1 MQLCAIFVQIP
12 LFVFDLFSLSLKIN
26 GFPIEKAQR
35 QLSDILAVPEENYN
49 AFVEQK
55 KREIVNFHLK
65 NNPFYKDFIGQN
77 NTPQWENIPVLKK
90 SDFQIPLEKRLSIGY
105 NKKTVYINST
115 SGSSGDPMVFAKDK
129 FCHALIWTNIMRRF
143 AWHGVDFNHSYQARF
158 YGMPLDFKA
167 NKILRFKDFLSNRYR
182 FNIFDLSASG
192 IEKIITA
199 FKQKKFTY
207 INGYTSSIVLVARH
221 LKEKKLVLKN
231 LCPSLKVCIVTS
243 EMLFEDDKK
252 LLEETLGVPII
263 NEYGASELDVI
274 AFENQTGEWTV
285 NAETLFVE
293 ILDENNKPLPL
304 GKEGRIV
311 VTNLYNKAHPFIRYE
326 VGDYGILDEKST
338 AKHPILKKLIGR
350 TNDVAVLPSG
360 KMAPGMT
367 FYSITK
373 KLFGDEGNV
382 KEFTITQTQSDT
394 FEIQYAS
401 EVALTTDEINRIEK
415 VFTNFLEPN
424 LKYIFT
430 RKNLLQRNKNGKLK
444 QFTSLVKNTV

>member
-1 MQLCAIFVQIP
+1 MQLYAIFVQIP
-12 LFVFDLFSLSLKIN
+12 LFVFDLFSFALKIN

-35 QLSDILAVPEENYN
+35 QLSDILAVPEENYT

-55 KREIVNFHLK
+55 KREIVDFHLK
-65 NNPFYKDFIGQN
+65 NNKFYKNFIGEID
-77 NTPQWENIPVLKK
+77 TFQWENIPVLKK

-129 FCHALIWTNIMRRF
+129 FCHALIWANIMHRF

-158 YGMPLDFKA
+158 YGMPLDFKS

-192 IEKIITA
+192 IEKIITK

-207 INGYTSSIVLVARH
+207 INGYTSSIVLVAKH

-231 LCPSLKVCIVTS
+231 LCPSLKICIVTS
-243 EMLFEDDKK
+243 EMLFEDDKR
-252 LLEETLGVPII
+252 LLVETLGVPII

-311 VTNLYNKAHPFIRYE
+311 VTNLYNKAHPFIRYD
-326 VGDYGILDEKST
+326 VGDYGVLDEKST
-338 AKHPILKKLIGR
+338 AKHPILKKLTGR

-382 KEFTITQTQSDT
+382 KEFTITQIQSDT

-424 LKYIFT
+424 LKYIFN

-444 QFTSLVKNTV
+444 QFTSLVKNTP

>member
-1 MQLCAIFVQIP
+1 M
-12 LFVFDLFSLSLKIN
+12 K
-26 GFPIEKAQR
+26 KAKR
-35 QLSDILAVPEENYN
+35 QLSEILTVPEENYAN
-49 AFVEQK
+49 FVEQR

-77 NTPQWENIPVLKK
+77 DTQQWENIPVLKK
-90 SDFQIPLEKRLSIGY
+90 SDFQIPLEKRLSTGY
-105 NKKTVYINST
+105 HKKNVYINST

-129 FCHALIWTNIMRRF
+129 FCHALIWANIMRRF
-143 AWHGVDFNHSYQARF
+143 AWHGVDFNQSYQARF

-182 FNIFDLSASG
+182 FNIFDLSAKG
-192 IEKIITA
+192 IEKILVK
-199 FKQKKFTY
+199 FKEKKFTF
-207 INGYTSSIVLVARH
+207 INGYTSSIVLVAKY
-221 LKEKKLVLKN
+221 LKEKNLVLKN

-243 EMLFEDDKK
+243 EMLFEDDKII
-252 LLEETLGVPII
+252 LEKYLGVPII

-274 AFENQTGEWTV
+274 AFENQDGIWTV

-311 VTNLYNKAHPFIRYE
+311 VTNLYNKAHPFIRYD

-338 AKHPILKKLIGR
+338 SKHPILKKLTGR

-360 KMAPGMT
+360 KTAPGMT

-373 KLFGDEGNV
+373 KLFGDDGKV
-382 KEFTITQTQSDT
+382 KEFTITQLQSDT
-394 FEIQYAS
+394 FEIQYVS
-401 EVALTTDEINRIEK
+401 EVALTKEEIDRIEK
-415 VFTNFLEPN
+415 VFTDFLEPD

-430 RKNLLQRNKNGKLK
+430 HKNLLLRSKNGKLK
-444 QFTSLVKNTV
+444 QFTSLVKNNL

>member
-1 MQLCAIFVQIP
+1 MQLYAIFVQIP
-12 LFVFDLFSLSLKIN
+12 LFVFDLFSFALKIN

-35 QLSDILAVPEENYN
+35 QLSDILAVPEENYT

-55 KREIVNFHLK
+55 KREIVDFHLK
-65 NNPFYKDFIGQN
+65 NNKFYKNFIGEID
-77 NTPQWENIPVLKK
+77 TFQWENIPVLKK

-129 FCHALIWTNIMRRF
+129 FCHALIWANIMHRF

-158 YGMPLDFKA
+158 YGMPLDFKS

-192 IEKIITA
+192 IEKIITK

-207 INGYTSSIVLVARH
+207 INGYTSSIVLVAKH

-231 LCPSLKVCIVTS
+231 LCPSLKICIVTS
-243 EMLFEDDKK
+243 EILFEDDKR
-252 LLEETLGVPII
+252 LLVETLGVPII

-311 VTNLYNKAHPFIRYE
+311 VTNLYNKAHPFIRYD
-326 VGDYGILDEKST
+326 VGDYGVLDEKST
-338 AKHPILKKLIGR
+338 AKHPILKKLTGR

-382 KEFTITQTQSDT
+382 KEFTITQIQSDT

-424 LKYIFT
+424 LKYIFN

-444 QFTSLVKNTV
+444 QFTSLVKNTP

>member
-1 MQLCAIFVQIP
+1 MVVSGEFKTA
-12 LFVFDLFSLSLKIN
+12 FSFALKIN

-35 QLSDILAVPEENYN
+35 QLSDILAVPEENYT

-55 KREIVNFHLK
+55 KREIVDFHLK
-65 NNPFYKDFIGQN
+65 NNKFYKNFIGEID
-77 NTPQWENIPVLKK
+77 TFQWENIPVLKK

-129 FCHALIWTNIMRRF
+129 FCHALIWANIMHRF

-158 YGMPLDFKA
+158 YGMPLDFKS

-192 IEKIITA
+192 IEKIITK

-207 INGYTSSIVLVARH
+207 INGYTSSIVLVAKH

-231 LCPSLKVCIVTS
+231 LCPSLKICIVTS
-243 EMLFEDDKK
+243 EMLFEDDKR
-252 LLEETLGVPII
+252 LLVETLGVPII

-311 VTNLYNKAHPFIRYE
+311 VTNLYNKAHPFIRYD
-326 VGDYGILDEKST
+326 VGDYGVLDEKST
-338 AKHPILKKLIGR
+338 AKHPILKKLTGR

-382 KEFTITQTQSDT
+382 KEFTITQIQSDT

-444 QFTSLVKNTV
+444 QFTSLVKNTP

>member
-1 MQLCAIFVQIP
+1 M
-12 LFVFDLFSLSLKIN
+12 FDLFSFALKIN

-35 QLSDILAVPEENYN
+35 QLSDILAVPEENYT

-55 KREIVNFHLK
+55 KREIVDFHLK
-65 NNPFYKDFIGQN
+65 NNKFYKNFIGEID
-77 NTPQWENIPVLKK
+77 TFQWENIPVLKK

-129 FCHALIWTNIMRRF
+129 FCHALIWANIMHRF

-158 YGMPLDFKA
+158 YGMPLDFKS

-192 IEKIITA
+192 IEKIITK

-207 INGYTSSIVLVARH
+207 INGYTSSIVLVAKH

-231 LCPSLKVCIVTS
+231 LCPSLKICIVTS
-243 EMLFEDDKK
+243 EMLFEDDKR
-252 LLEETLGVPII
+252 LLVETLGVPII

-311 VTNLYNKAHPFIRYE
+311 VTNLYNKAHPFIRYD
-326 VGDYGILDEKST
+326 VGDYGVLDEKST
-338 AKHPILKKLIGR
+338 AKHPILKKLTGR

-382 KEFTITQTQSDT
+382 KEFTITQIQSDT

-424 LKYIFT
+424 LKYIFN

-444 QFTSLVKNTV
+444 QFTSLVKNTP

>member
-1 MQLCAIFVQIP
+1 M
-12 LFVFDLFSLSLKIN
+12 K
-26 GFPIEKAQR
+26 KAKR
-35 QLSDILAVPEENYN
+35 QLSEILTVPEENYAN
-49 AFVEQK
+49 FVEQR

-77 NTPQWENIPVLKK
+77 DTQQWENIPVLKK
-90 SDFQIPLEKRLSIGY
+90 SDFQIPLEKRLSTGY
-105 NKKTVYINST
+105 HKKNVYINST

-129 FCHALIWTNIMRRF
+129 FCHALIWANIMRRF
-143 AWHGVDFNHSYQARF
+143 AWHGVDFNQSYQARF

-182 FNIFDLSASG
+182 FNIFDLSAKG
-192 IEKIITA
+192 IEKILVK
-199 FKQKKFTY
+199 FKEKKFTF
-207 INGYTSSIVLVARH
+207 INGYTSSIVLVAKY
-221 LKEKKLVLKN
+221 LKEKNLVLKN

-243 EMLFEDDKK
+243 EMLFEDDKII
-252 LLEETLGVPII
+252 LEKYLGVPII

-274 AFENQTGEWTV
+274 AFENQDGIWTV

-311 VTNLYNKAHPFIRYE
+311 VTNLYNKAHPFIRYD
-326 VGDYGILDEKST
+326 VGDYGLLDEKST
-338 AKHPILKKLIGR
+338 SKHPILKKLTGR

-360 KMAPGMT
+360 KTAPGMT

-373 KLFGDEGNV
+373 KLFGDDGKV
-382 KEFTITQTQSDT
+382 KEFTITQLQSDT
-394 FEIQYAS
+394 FEIQYVS
-401 EVALTTDEINRIEK
+401 EVALTKEEIDRIEK
-415 VFTNFLEPN
+415 VFTDFLEPD

-430 RKNLLQRNKNGKLK
+430 HKNLLLRSKNGKLK
-444 QFTSLVKNTV
+444 QFTSLVKNNL